1 MTSRRS
7 SHRHVMEAL
16 RGLRCLDLGA
26 CAPVRSAIYPKSKTV
41 ATKPLSEQQLDP
53 ESLVAR
59 IVEELRANPAA
70 QRLLLRT
77 LLTNEFLGMPAR
89 LQHIERD
96 IAELKSDVAELKSDV
111 AELKSDVAGLK
122 NDVGHLK
129 DSDLEMKVHRRIRPL
144 LSQHLGLRRARVVQS
159 AVHQPPDDFEAK
171 VQKAADENRITG
183 EQEHRLVAT
192 DLILQAR
199 SSRDANTVWI
209 AVEVANR
216 IDGADISRSRQS
228 ADALAAVFGEQ
239 ALPVVVGQRIDPADR
254 QRADAAGVRYVTTSA

>member
-1 MTSRRS
+1 MS
-7 SHRHVMEAL
+7 
-16 RGLRCLDLGA
+16 
-26 CAPVRSAIYPKSKTV
+26 
-41 ATKPLSEQQLDP
+41 P
-53 ESLVAR
+53 ELK
-59 IVEELRANPAA
+59 N
-70 QRLLLRT
+70 
-77 LLTNEFLGMPAR
+77 
-89 LQHIERD
+89 D
-96 IAELKSDVAELKSDV
+96 IAELKSDVGQLKGSDM
-111 AELKSDVAGLK
+111 
-122 NDVGHLK
+122 
-129 DSDLEMKVHRRIRPL
+129 EMKVHRRIRPP

-159 AVHQPPDDFEAK
+159 AVHQAPDDFEAK

-254 QRADAAGVRYVTTSA
+254 QRADAAGVRYVTMSA

>member
-1 MTSRRS
+1 MS
-7 SHRHVMEAL
+7 
-16 RGLRCLDLGA
+16 
-26 CAPVRSAIYPKSKTV
+26 
-41 ATKPLSEQQLDP
+41 P
-53 ESLVAR
+53 ELK
-59 IVEELRANPAA
+59 N
-70 QRLLLRT
+70 
-77 LLTNEFLGMPAR
+77 
-89 LQHIERD
+89 D
-96 IAELKSDVAELKSDV
+96 IAELKS
-111 AELKSDVAGLK
+111 
-122 NDVGHLK
+122 DVGHLK

-159 AVHQPPDDFEAK
+159 AVHQAPDDFEAK
-171 VQKAADENRITG
+171 VQKAADDNRITG

-192 DLILQAR
+192 DLILRAR

-254 QRADAAGVRYVTTSA
+254 QRADAAGVRYVTMSA